1 MHEKRKNENSDNFM
15 PRRNNLL
22 IARALFLFGKISFV
36 LLGYNLIIKKTYLF
50 LVYGWKE
57 SKNPNGNCS
66 SDNTGSKGEFPEKSH
81 NVKFTTLIYFLLN
94 F

>member
-1 MHEKRKNENSDNFM
+1 MKKKKNENSYNFM

-36 LLGYNLIIKKTYLF
+36 LLGYNLIIKKPTFFWYTA
-50 LVYGWKE
+50 E
-57 SKNPNGNCS
+57 KNPKIQNGNCS